1 MLKAIVNNILQQS
14 KVAGKLLK
22 LLYLPCFKKTVKK
35 SHNDLQMAMLHFTE
49 QTLPCMILCCF
60 FLFLLRGH
68 VQYRYSPIGIFRITV
83 LYFILTKATRVKE
96 GETTKKQR
104 YKMLNKA
111 KTKQN
116 N

>member
-1 MLKAIVNNILQQS
+1 MLKAIVNNIFQQS

-22 LLYLPCFKKTVKK
+22 LLHLPCFKKTVKK

-60 FLFLLRGH
+60 LFLLRGH
-68 VQYRYSPIGIFRITV
+68 VQYSPIGIFRITV